1 MEKLKRF
8 LKSLRTSSRGETNV
22 PGVAD
27 AIKNTSLR
35 QEQVQRKKE
44 METLLVLVQE
54 GRLHEANAHQLE
66 VLKLALELNKL
77 IESKSSPAPTQAVL
91 DTDALATALK
101 SAVQDAL
108 SNLPAVSAA
117 GGLTQDTARPQMK
130 HTSLT
135 EFTHTDGDVSVSH
148 GDTLGEAKTSE
159 DSATAKL
166 EKLRKLKGNG

>member
-1 MEKLKRF
+1 M
-8 LKSLRTSSRGETNV
+8 

-27 AIKNTSLR
+27 AIKNTALR
-35 QEQVQRKKE
+35 QEQMQRKKE

-77 IESKSSPAPTQAVL
+77 IENKSAAVTAPAVV
-91 DTDALATALK
+91 DTDALAAALK

-108 SNLPAVSAA
+108 SNLPAAA
-117 GGLTQDTARPQMK
+117 SQGALPLDSSRPQMK

-135 EFTHTDGDVSVSH
+135 DFTHTDGDVSVSH

-159 DSATAKL
+159 ESAADKL
-166 EKLRKLKGNG
+166 EKLRKLKGNI

>member
-1 MEKLKRF
+1 M
-8 LKSLRTSSRGETNV
+8 

-27 AIKNTSLR
+27 AIKNTTLR

-44 METLLVLVQE
+44 MENLLVLVQE

-77 IESKSSPAPTQAVL
+77 IESKSAPTPAAATV
-91 DTDALATALK
+91 DTEALAAALK

-108 SNLPAVSAA
+108 GNLSTIPAQGASVV
-117 GGLTQDTARPQMK
+117 DTSRPQMK

-135 EFTHTDGDVSVSH
+135 EFTHNDGDVSVSH

-159 DSATAKL
+159 ESAADKL